1 MFELRQLQCFVA
13 VSEELNFRRAASRIH
28 MTQPPLNRQIPL
40 LEHEMQVQLF
50 ARTSR
55 SVELTPA
62 GSSFLPEARRL
73 LALADNAASSAQRIA
88 RGESGFLNLGF
99 TAGSSYR
106 FLPKLLAPT
115 KAYLRDIDIV
125 LHEIMTR
132 DQIESLRTQ
141 AIDVGVL

>member
-62 GSSFLPEARRL
+62 GSSSGSTTATRSSRQCCQFGPTNCQRRIRVPKSRIYCRIEL
-73 LALADNAASSAQRIA
+73 SLSAKIA
-88 RGESGFLNLGF
+88 CPYEGLFER
-99 TAGSSYR
+99 
-106 FLPKLLAPT
+106 
-115 KAYLRDIDIV
+115 
-125 LHEIMTR
+125 H
-132 DQIESLRTQ
+132 
-141 AIDVGVL
+141 